1 MQLRSVAVKLK
12 GDEPRFLQWTKS
24 VGLARVEEYREYVAR
39 CAARGSTGHAAQRT
53 RCVRGLAPHK
63 ALLAA
68 PVPTCLLCGRFKAGT
83 PGPVDPSTAP
93 KRRPDLRK
101 PTIELTLL
109 RKVLSS

>member
-53 RCVRGLAPHK
+53 RCVRGLAPHR

-68 PVPTCLLCGRFKAGT
+68 GAVAGIAKTPVVLCMM
-83 PGPVDPSTAP
+83 VDKIDASGLVADSVM
-93 KRRPDLRK
+93 RM
-101 PTIELTLL
+101 I
-109 RKVLSS
+109 